1 MARPDRE
8 VTRKGFRDTVAAVAA
23 AVCLLILALPVGA
36 FAEYRIKGSGNT
48 VITTSCYWVQGNRL
62 FLCEGGKPVALSEVM
77 SIEAGTF
84 TALETEMNRDS
95 VRRFVANVSWM
106 QGRDLELKDRDL
118 ANLEMLAEVDELGKS
133 PEKNHEFRSL
143 KQACL
148 KEVLALRKAVAAR
161 QAAWTTVRVP
171 ERPLVILGEIK
182 SLQMLTWI
190 LSLDERR
197 VYLETGDPTYRA
209 YTIEHMRQSATFEP
223 TFSRSLNK
231 VIGDQKGSDQ

>member
-23 AVCLLILALPVGA
+23 AACLLILALPGGA
-36 FAEYRIKGSGNT
+36 FAEYRIKGAGNI

-62 FLCEGGKPVALSEVM
+62 FLCEGGEPMALSEVS

-95 VRRFVANVSWM
+95 VRRFLALVAWM
-106 QGRDLELKDRDL
+106 QGRDLELKDRDI

-133 PEKNHEFRSL
+133 PEKKPEYRSL

-148 KEVLALRKAVAAR
+148 KEALALRKAVAAR
-161 QAAWTTVRVP
+161 QAAWTTLRVP
-171 ERPLVILGEIK
+171 ERLLVILGEIK
-182 SLQMLTWI
+182 ALQMLTWT
-190 LSLDERR
+190 LSLDERG

-209 YTIEHMRQSATFEP
+209 YTIEHMRQSATFEL

-231 VIGDQKGSDQ
+231 VIGDRGNSEP